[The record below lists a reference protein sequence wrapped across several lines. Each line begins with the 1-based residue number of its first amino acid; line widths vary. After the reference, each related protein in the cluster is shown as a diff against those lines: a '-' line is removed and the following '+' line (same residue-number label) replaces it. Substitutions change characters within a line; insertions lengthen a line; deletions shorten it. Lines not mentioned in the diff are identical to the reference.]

1 MRLIFSHALDG
12 GVWYFC
18 NQNNH
23 VITQKQRSKM
33 AATRLNKGW
42 NRAVSRKFY
51 ASVCK
56 QIHAVSALSD
66 DIRVEHLLRCLD
78 EYIDKGSVDSDFTDI
93 ETVVF
98 TLLQPLIDKAV
109 ERSRRARQRAALRK
123 KSKQGVSADIP
134 SVAVDDICTD
144 SADSQSD
151 TYTAGDAAEEVC
163 GLASYVRDEP
173 ASNVASNQPLSRE
186 EKRDMRREAA
196 RKRRIEKHEKR
207 LRRRHPTSVDA

>member
-1 MRLIFSHALDG
+1 
-12 GVWYFC
+12 
-18 NQNNH
+18 
-23 VITQKQRSKM
+23 M
-33 AATRLNKGW
+33 AAIRLNKGW
-42 NRAVSRKFY
+42 NRVVSRKFY

-56 QIHAVSALSD
+56 QIHVVSALSD

-109 ERSRRARQRAALRK
+109 ECSRRARQRAALRK

-151 TYTAGDAAEEVC
+151 TDAVGNGAAEVRR
-163 GLASYVRDEP
+163 LAAHVRDES
-173 ASNVASNQPLSRE
+173 AIKVTYNRHSSRE
-186 EKRDMRREAA
+186 EKRAMRREEA
-196 RKRRIEKHEKR
+196 RKRRIEKREKR